1 MKKLNLA
8 IIGQGRSGRDIHG
21 AFFRSEKNTKYNV
34 VAVVDALENRR
45 ERAKEEYGCDVYADY
60 RELFG
65 RDDID
70 LVVNS
75 TFSHMH
81 VPISIDLLEHGFNVV
96 CEKPFAGT
104 YEEGAKAVAAARKS
118 GKMLN
123 IFQQSRFAPY
133 FKAVNEILAS
143 GKLGEPIQFQIN
155 YSGFSRRW
163 DWQTALD
170 YAAGSVRNSGP
181 HPLDQALCLLGF
193 PKFEE
198 LNIFSKL
205 RTVNT
210 FGDAEDYGKIIITAP
225 NKPLIDLEVSCCN
238 AYSPATI
245 IVSCQYGTIRSTHTH
260 VDYKYY
266 NPETAPDHQLIL
278 EPLQNEDGTPAYCNE
293 KLDWTE
299 EHAEIEGDVF
309 GVAVEEYY
317 DMIYDY
323 LVNNRQMEI
332 TPEQV
337 LLQLQVIDKI
347 HSDNPLPI
355 REL

>member
-1 MKKLNLA
+1 MKKLNIA

-21 AFFRSEKNTKYNV
+21 KFFRSEQNTKYNV
-34 VAVVDALENRR
+34 VAVVDAIEHRR
-45 ERAKEEYGCDVYADY
+45 NRAKEEYGCDVYADY

-75 TFSHMH
+75 SFSHMH

-96 CEKPFAGT
+96 CEKPFAGS
-104 YEEGAKAVAAARKS
+104 YEEGAKAVAVAKS
-118 GKMLN
+118 TGKMLN

-133 FKAVNEILAS
+133 FVEIQKILAT
-143 GKLGEPIQFQIN
+143 GKLGEPIQFTVN

-181 HPLDQALCLLGF
+181 HPLDQILALLDF
-193 PKFEE
+193 PKFET

-225 NKPLIDLEVSCCN
+225 DKPLMDLEVSCCN
-238 AYSPATI
+238 AYAPATFV
-245 IVSCQYGTIRSTHTH
+245 VSCQYGSIRATHTA

-266 NPETAPDHQLIL
+266 NPETAPARELVLAPL
-278 EPLQNEDGTPAYCNE
+278 EKEDGTPAYCSE

-299 EHAEIEGDVF
+299 EHIDIKGDVF
-309 GVAVEEYY
+309 SDAVGSYY

-323 LVNNRQMEI
+323 LVNGKEMEI

-337 LLQLQVIDKI
+337 LLQLQIIDQI
-347 HSDNPLPI
+347 HAQNPLPV
-355 REL
+355 REG